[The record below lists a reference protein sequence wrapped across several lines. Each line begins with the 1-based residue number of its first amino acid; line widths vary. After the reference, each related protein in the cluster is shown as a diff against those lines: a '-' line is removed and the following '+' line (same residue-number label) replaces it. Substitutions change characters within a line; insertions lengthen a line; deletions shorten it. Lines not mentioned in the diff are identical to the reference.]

1 MKGMDP
7 ERLQIVEAIIGRLM
21 RTYDACDL
29 GRHDILILAEKAR
42 WVADTDELVEKSQ
55 RLSRLCEGFLREI
68 QGLYELKK
76 LMGESKDEIKII
88 EIERVDSSWNSPNN
102 AKED

>member
-1 MKGMDP
+1 MTGMET
-7 ERLQIVEAIIGRLM
+7 ERIQIVEAIIGRLV
-21 RTYDACDL
+21 RTYDACDR

-55 RLSRLCEGFLREI
+55 RLTRLCESFLREI

-76 LMGESKDEIKII
+76 LMGEGRQEVKIRI
-88 EIERVDSSWNSPNN
+88 EQVDSPWDKSNN